1 MRRLLLLAFLLLPLI
16 SFGQSGQYSILRP
29 RITTP
34 ATCATT
40 EGAIYWD
47 AVALELKVCT
57 ATNTWTGVSGGG
69 SGTVTSVTETFVGGL
84 ISVAG
89 SPITHSGTLALTV
102 AGTSGGIPYFGSS
115 SSWASSGVLAAG
127 MPVLGGG
134 AGTAPTT
141 GTISG
146 STTTFATTSGT
157 LINGDC
163 VAIDASGNLV
173 DAGVPGC
180 GGGGGGGSVTSV
192 ALAAPTGFPI
202 TGSPIVGS
210 GTLTWALP
218 SGWTTG
224 SLLLGDGA
232 NSAATL
238 LIGSSGKVLTSNGT
252 TASWQTSGSVGPGTI
267 GKYAIFN
274 SASTVGDSAFLSE
287 NGSQP
292 ATTANIQFPS
302 LILDFTSS
310 PVTVTG
316 SAALNQVLTIGNTPS
331 GAGVTLSNGVA
342 GELLDLHACNNDQTY
357 GTGFNQTFSNLS
369 QVSGIFYGL
378 NYCTHYPLWW
388 NATNSKWELT
398 AEPHMGLISG
408 NVGGTASLTPA
419 IQYVGATGSDTN
431 DGITPATPVHSVLQ
445 ALRNLSQA
453 TNPKGG
459 TVYVANGSWWSS
471 YTGEG
476 LYLMGTADANYAACA
491 ISGFPCLVSGK
502 HWMKWNS
509 ARIIGLGGT
518 FETNSDQTATELLCG
533 GGVGCNTFAGPTL
546 AFSGVTTAYM
556 ENFKLTS
563 VGTAG
568 GPTFS
573 WGIGS
578 DGNRAAGG
586 ANSTFY
592 NMQISSGNFTGRG
605 PAVDIG
611 GNTFELYFDHSVFTG
626 NNAEVYPSNCTRVSN
641 VVTCTLVSGS
651 FSSAVTTS
659 DEIWLWG
666 FPDLTFGGRH
676 IPSAVTANTLTFANQ
691 GANASSSGGSI
702 MSKAYWGIRIN
713 PAAANSGS
721 MIVTNSHFN
730 TAGISYTS
738 GSTNWDLYVE
748 NTYTENQPANT
759 IGIAIDELSTP
770 GNVNLINFR
779 TADASANAI
788 PCLDTKSSGGV
799 TWSPSI
805 VSDSNL
811 NANSSC
817 VTGGTILQSYPGGY
831 SAAQQS
837 WAANN
842 TTGFLKNHVIAQ
854 TDASRRNFPPA
865 IVKYPNVAAQLPAWG
880 TSGSLSTVTAPDGIA
895 NAAGQVLAGG
905 SQAIVTFG
913 TITTTFAAGDYIVAG
928 VWEAGVGS
936 DTLSSAPARVRPSS
950 GTCTL
955 VLANGFPLATGTAV
969 NQSPLFSGFTGG
981 GGEWVWEAHLY
992 KVYAGGSCTY
1002 IFEGL
1007 INAGKTQKFAYPVF
1021 FTVPAAS
1028 ATVSEIADY
1037 VLQMNTYPDTASV
1050 GDLTMER
1057 KQRFSMADPQSAF
1070 FAKMTSAASGLTADR
1085 IFGWPNIAGTVGV
1098 VTGSSPTN
1106 NDCAKFVVTGSIVSL
1121 TTAGAACGSGGGGGT
1136 VTSVDATVPSWLA
1149 VTGVPIVGTGTIAI
1163 AAATGQTAHKVI
1175 GTGST
1180 ASFAPVS
1187 LTTLD
1192 LPFTYS
1198 GNTAVLGTVTG
1209 SFTAGHTI
1217 VSDASGNLVDSGT
1230 TGGTG
1235 TVTSFSAG
1243 TLSPLFTTSVATA
1256 TSTPALTFSL
1266 STAAAH
1272 TTFMN
1277 NTGGTAAPGFQSI
1290 GVADLPFTYSGNTT
1304 KLATTTGALTNGNC
1318 VSIDASGN
1326 LVDSGGLCG
1335 GGGGGGSV
1343 TSVGFAA
1350 STGFTV
1356 SGSPI
1361 VGSGTLTLGM
1371 PTSWTT
1377 GDLLLGDGSNSVSR
1391 LAIGTNGFYLKSNGT
1406 TASWAAGGTVTSI
1419 AETFTGGL
1427 ISVAGSPVTTT
1438 GTLALTVAGT
1448 SGGIPYFS
1456 GATTWAS
1463 SAALTANLPVI
1474 GGGAGAAP
1482 TVGTVTGNT
1491 TKFATSTGSLVN
1503 GHCVTIDANGNLI
1516 DSGAACGGGGGG
1528 LPGGTDTAV
1537 QVNHPLNT
1545 FFGDATNFSYNT
1557 STHKLTTTGDVS
1569 TANVDLLAGGVVSS
1583 ADTGTPSI
1591 TFSSSAVAIS
1601 GTGSPADFVSI
1612 PVYTAGPP
1620 AIVSVEAAGSDA
1632 DVSLNLVSKGTGQVL
1647 ANGVPINT
1655 NTWLYV
1661 TNYGAVGNS
1670 STGDDVTLQAAI
1682 DACPAAGCTLFF
1694 PAGTYYVA
1702 GTNAT
1707 ITNVAQSLFSATFTA
1722 TNSFTVGDYVT
1733 VSGMSDGTLNGL
1745 WRITSRT
1752 GSQFV
1757 ASGAISQT
1765 VVSGAMSG
1773 TATRGLMARTPFIE
1787 FKGVGFPG
1795 RDTGA
1800 PSMIKSTTGANP
1812 MYLLA
1817 IWPMASAN
1825 GPKVSQLGFQD
1836 NTTSRILMG
1845 GLLIVNSNSLEVDNN
1860 LFFNFTCAGKT
1871 EGTDVGY
1878 GCGTGLTLSGGGD
1891 TGQTTGFT
1899 QWGTI
1904 YNNSMFLSK
1913 RGLATRANVAS
1924 ITFIGNNI
1932 QCYLTASPVT
1942 GSIGMDFGDTFGRNY
1957 SASALGVPSEMVIN
1971 GTQIQN
1977 CDIGMAGY
1985 NMHHG
1990 IWAGKSE
1997 LLGAVIGRAS
2007 TIGARIDGTSTS
2019 LTGYADLNWASV
2031 GYDKGISVVANTRQ
2045 LNIIKQSM
2053 TSNTLDL
2060 SVSDDA
2066 VSVPLTG
2073 FGYTANKVAQVAA
2086 ITDTAMQASTT
2097 VDTAYRFNGVVNC
2110 TAASASATATLN
2122 LKYFDTSNT
2131 AQTVSATATCTTLG
2145 ASSVGSINTFFR
2157 QINGHSITYG
2167 VTIANTP
2174 TYDVSV
2180 RLEQK

>member
-1 MRRLLLLAFLLLPLI
+1 MRRLLLLALILLPLTAL
-16 SFGQSGQYSILRP
+16 GQSGQYSVLRP
-29 RITTP
+29 RVTTP
-34 ATCATT
+34 ASCLTT

-47 AVALELKVCT
+47 VIALELKVCT

-69 SGTVTSVTETFVGGL
+69 IGTVTRVEETFVGGL

-89 SPITHSGTLALTV
+89 SPITSSGTLALTV
-102 AGTSGGIPYFGSS
+102 AGTSGGIPYFSS
-115 SSWASSGVLAAG
+115 ASAWASSGILTLN

-134 AGTAPTT
+134 AGASPTV

-146 STTTFATTSGT
+146 NTTKFVTTIGT
-157 LINGDC
+157 LTNGDC
-163 VAIDASGNLV
+163 VSIDVNGNFV
-173 DAGVPGC
+173 AAGLPC
-180 GGGGGGGSVTSV
+180 GGGGGGGSVTNV
-192 ALAAPTGFPI
+192 DFAAPTGFNVSGVPI
-202 TGSPIVGS
+202 NSS
-210 GTLTWALP
+210 GTITLGMPT
-218 SGWTTG
+218 SWTTG
-224 SLLLGDGA
+224 DLLLGDGA
-232 NSAATL
+232 NSVTRL
-238 LIGSSGKVLTSNGT
+238 PIGTSGLYLKSDGT
-252 TASWQTSGSVGPGTI
+252 TASWQPGNGSVSGTT
-267 GKYAIFN
+267 GKVAIFD
-274 SASTVGDSAFLSE
+274 SSTSVGNSAFLSE
-287 NGSQP
+287 NANQVVSTSNLKLPLTTSTTPAGMTPNAASTTTNFLNYASLGLSGSQWASGFGVP
-292 ATTANIQFPS
+292 TNPSAGQLMVTESCTTDNGPSLASFPS
-302 LILDFTSS
+302 AFRGLTFLESS
-310 PVTVTG
+310 PGHCANALWFYNGSNWDLAAQPHGGFLGWLSNGSSG
-316 SAALNQVLTIGNTPS
+316 SAAPV
-331 GAGVTLSNGVA
+331 V
-342 GELLDLHACNNDQTY
+342 
-357 GTGFNQTFSNLS
+357 
-369 QVSGIFYGL
+369 
-378 NYCTHYPLWW
+378 
-388 NATNSKWELT
+388 
-398 AEPHMGLISG
+398 
-408 NVGGTASLTPA
+408 
-419 IQYVGATGSDTN
+419 QYVGGALASDTN
-431 DGITPATPVHSVLQ
+431 NDGTTPATPVQTVYQAVL
-445 ALRNLSQA
+445 NLQGAPGCGGVSC
-453 TNPKGG
+453 GG
-459 TVYVANGSWWSS
+459 TIYVNDGSYLTPFAN
-471 YTGEG
+471 EG
-476 LYLMGTADANYAACA
+476 LKLFGNGDANFAGC
-491 ISGFPCLVSGK
+491 STTPCIVNGK
-502 HWMKWNS
+502 HWLK
-509 ARIIGLGGT
+509 AKTIRLVGVGGSFT
-518 FETNSDQTATELLCG
+518 GNSDQPASRLT
-533 GGVGCNTFAGPTL
+533 CNFNIGSQCQDPDIWL
-546 AFSGVTTAYM
+546 SGLSGSIEM
-556 ENFKLTS
+556 ENIFLVAAAGS
-563 VGTAG
+563 PMGTFV
-568 GPTFS
+568 T
-573 WGIGS
+573 GIGS
-578 DGNRAAGG
+578 DGGATHGFVTNMVLNNLQIAASAVKGNG
-586 ANSTFY
+586 PSWHVGT
-592 NMQISSGNFTGRG
+592 SSYEIYAHHLTVLGN
-605 PAVDIG
+605 A
-611 GNTFELYFDHSVFTG
+611 
-626 NNAEVYPSNCTRVSN
+626 AERFPVTCARVSN
-641 VVTCTLVSGS
+641 VVTCTITSGT
-651 FSSAVTTS
+651 FSSLIATGGFAWQNGFTDQTFDNVPVIQSANSTTYTYNQTAPNATS
-659 DEIWLWG
+659 GAGWVESYGHAAIFIDG
-666 FPDLTFGGRH
+666 RFGG
-676 IPSAVTANTLTFANQ
+676 
-691 GANASSSGGSI
+691 GSQLI
-702 MSKAYWGIRIN
+702 LHD
-713 PAAANSGS
+713 
-721 MIVTNSHFN
+721 SHFN
-730 TAGISYTS
+730 TGGVMFIS
-738 GSTNWDLYVE
+738 GSSNWSFFVPDVL
-748 NTYTENQPANT
+748 YTENQPDWDVVFWMLVGGTSGNMQVNNVQFADSGANT
-759 IGIAIDELSTP
+759 QACRIEGTGAFFS
-770 GNVNLINFR
+770 
-779 TADASANAI
+779 
-788 PCLDTKSSGGV
+788 DTTVGQAQCQFG
-799 TWSPSI
+799 P
-805 VSDSNL
+805 
-811 NANSSC
+811 AH
-817 VTGGTILQSYPGGY
+817 ILQTY
-831 SAAQQS
+831 
-837 WAANN
+837 
-842 TTGFLKNHVIAQ
+842 TGVYQGQ
-854 TDASRRNFPPA
+854 TALDLYGSVGFEKGHLIGQLDVARRNFSPSV
-865 IVKYPNVAAQLPAWG
+865 VKWANVAAQTPGSW
-880 TSGSLSTVTAPDGIA
+880 SLSGATLATTTAPDGIA
-895 NAAGQVLAGG
+895 NAAG
-905 SQAIVTFG
+905 IVTATG
-913 TITTTFAAGDYIVAG
+913 ATGRAVYGSINRIWTVGDMVVAG
-928 VWEAGVGS
+928 QWEAGVAGANG
-936 DTLSSAPARVRPSS
+936 LQSAPGNASVSS
-950 GTCTL
+950 GSCVLMELDGGFQANLSFFHGYVLGDGEWEWESHAWKIYSGGTCTIDFGGR
-955 VLANGFPLATGTAV
+955 VSTNGQKL
-969 NQSPLFSGFTGG
+969 
-981 GGEWVWEAHLY
+981 
-992 KVYAGGSCTY
+992 
-1002 IFEGL
+1002 
-1007 INAGKTQKFAYPVF
+1007 KFAYPVLF
-1021 FTVPAAS
+1021 YV
-1028 ATVSEIADY
+1028 ATGTATLTEIAEY
-1037 VLQMNTYPDTASV
+1037 ARHMSSWPETASV
-1050 GDLTMER
+1050 GDVTMGR
-1057 KQRFSMADPQSAF
+1057 QQRFSMSDPQSAF
-1070 FAKMTSAASGLTADR
+1070 FAKMTSASTGLTADR

-1098 VTGSSPTN
+1098 ITGSTPTN
-1106 NDCAKFVVTGSIVSL
+1106 NDCAKFVVTGSVVSL
-1121 TTAGAACGSGGGGGT
+1121 TTAGAACGSGGGGGG

-1163 AAATGQTAHKVI
+1163 TAATGQTAHKVI
-1175 GTGST
+1175 GTGAT

-1198 GNTAVLGTVTG
+1198 GNTSVLGTTSG
-1209 SFTAGHTI
+1209 SFTAGHTV

-1256 TSTPALTFSL
+1256 TSTPALSFSL

-1326 LVDSGGLCG
+1326 LVDAGGLCG

-1343 TSVGFAA
+1343 TSVGFIAP
-1350 STGFTV
+1350 TGFTV
-1356 SGSPI
+1356 TNQPVISTGNITLAMPSG
-1361 VGSGTLTLGM
+1361 
-1371 PTSWTT
+1371 WTV

-1391 LAIGTNGFYLKSNGT
+1391 LAIGTTGLYLKSNGT
-1406 TASWAAGGTVTSI
+1406 TASWAAGGTINSLTQ
-1419 AETFTGGL
+1419 TFTGGL
-1427 ISVAGSPVTTT
+1427 ISVSGSPVTTSS

-1456 GATTWAS
+1456 SSSTWAS
-1463 SAALTANLPVI
+1463 SAALTAGLPVI
-1474 GGGAGAAP
+1474 GGGAGVAP
-1482 TVGTVTGNT
+1482 TVGTVTSTNGST
-1491 TKFATSTGSLVN
+1491 LFATSTGTLTN
-1503 GHCVTIDANGNLI
+1503 GHCITIDANHNLI

-1528 LPGGTDTAV
+1528 LPGGADTAV

-1557 STHKLTTTGDVS
+1557 STHKLTTTGDVAA
-1569 TANVDLLAGGVVSS
+1569 ANVDLLAGGVVSS

-1591 TFSSSAVAIS
+1591 TFSTSAISIS

-1612 PVYTAGPP
+1612 PVYTPGSP

-1632 DVSLNLVSKGTGQVL
+1632 DVSLNLVSKGVGQIL
-1647 ANGVPINT
+1647 ANGVPINA
-1655 NTWLYV
+1655 NTWIYV
-1661 TNYGAVGNS
+1661 TSYGAVGNS
-1670 STGDDVTLQAAI
+1670 SGDDVTLQTAI
-1682 DACPAAGCTLFF
+1682 DACPATGCTLLF

-1722 TNSFTVGDYVT
+1722 TNTFTVGDYVT

-1812 MYLLA
+1812 MYLLS

-1836 NTTSRILMG
+1836 NTTTKVLMG

-1899 QWGTI
+1899 QWGGI
-1904 YNNSMFLSK
+1904 YNNSMFLNK

-1924 ITFIGNNI
+1924 ITFLGNNI

-1957 SASALGVPSEMVIN
+1957 SASALGVPSEMVIT

-1977 CDIGMAGY
+1977 CDVGLAGY
-1985 NMHHG
+1985 NLHHG
-1990 IWAGKSE
+1990 VWAGKSE

-2019 LTGYADLNWASV
+2019 LTGYANLNWASV

-2097 VDTAYRFNGVVNC
+2097 VDTAYRFNGEINC
-2110 TAASASATATLN
+2110 TTASASATATLN

-2145 ASSVGSINTFFR
+2145 VASVGSINTFFR